1 MPTTPERGDGLPIE
15 WSEAAMQAARNLG
28 LDASPAHV
36 SAEHWQRV
44 LVSVEA
50 RMRMRGFEA
59 PDGWR
64 EELATRFGRDGDRYD
79 GPES

>member
-1 MPTTPERGDGLPIE
+1 MTGDLPIE
-15 WSEAAMQAARNLG
+15 WSDAAMQAARNLG
-28 LDASPAHV
+28 LDASPAHL

-44 LVSVEA
+44 LASVEA
-50 RMRMRGFEA
+50 RMQMRGVEA

-64 EELATRFGRDGDRYD
+64 EALAARFGRGEDGGGYD

>member
-1 MPTTPERGDGLPIE
+1 MQTTRDDRGDLPIE
-15 WSEAAMQAARNLG
+15 WSDAAMQAARNLG

-44 LVSVEA
+44 LVNVEA
-50 RMRMRGFEA
+50 RMRMRGFKA

-64 EELATRFGRDGDRYD
+64 EELAMRFGRDEFD